1 MDKILNLVT
10 PSAIESKA
18 VVPMGYVK
26 IPVSFLAGYNENEE
40 HLIFTGG
47 KVIVASENLK
57 ISDSKDGAK
66 LEEII
71 SNNSILK
78 DCFFHRE
85 SDGEYCIAFNKYEL
99 INLHP
104 SALTENIVVDLQN
117 LFDEFCALKH
127 LGTDVNIKSNF
138 SNATLNFDLCDSFP
152 PNLETLKLNRTSV
165 SGDISKLGNSTK
177 LTILA
182 LSQTSVSG
190 DISKLG
196 NLTKLTNLDV
206 SQTSVSGDIS
216 KLGNLT
222 KLTNLDV
229 SQTSV
234 SGDISKLGN
243 LTKLTNLALGQTSVS
258 GDIESFVQAQ
268 RAAGRSSASLT
279 GSSINWGEVTFDGSL
294 TKGGLSWTSTTITMN
309 GKTINA

>member
-1 MDKILNLVT
+1 MDKTLNLIT
-10 PSAIESKA
+10 PSAIETKA
-18 VVPMGYVK
+18 VVPMGYTK
-26 IPVSFLAGYNENEE
+26 IPVSFLAGYNENVE

-47 KVIVASENLK
+47 KVIVASEGLK

-71 SNNSILK
+71 SENNSLK
-78 DCFFHRE
+78 DCFFHCE

-99 INLHP
+99 ISLRP
-104 SALTENIVVDLQN
+104 SAVTKNIVVDLQN
-117 LFDEFCALKH
+117 LFDEFCALAH
-127 LGTDVNIKSNF
+127 LGTDVNIESNF

-152 PNLETLKLNRTSV
+152 PNLETLQLNRTSV

-177 LTILA
+177 LTILDVR
-182 LSQTSVSG
+182 QTSVSG

-206 SQTSVSGDIS
+206 
-216 KLGNLT
+216 
-222 KLTNLDV
+222 
-229 SQTSV
+229 
-234 SGDISKLGN
+234 
-243 LTKLTNLALGQTSVS
+243 GQTSVS

>member
-1 MDKILNLVT
+1 MDKTLNLVT
-10 PSAIESKA
+10 PGAIESKA

-40 HLIFTGG
+40 HLIFAGG
-47 KVIVASENLK
+47 KVVVASENLK

-71 SNNSILK
+71 SGNSILK

-99 INLHP
+99 IYLRP
-104 SALTENIVVDLQN
+104 SSLTKNIVVDLQN
-117 LFDEFCALKH
+117 LFDEFCALKR
-127 LGTDVNIKSNF
+127 LGTDANESGF
-138 SNATLNFDLCDSFP
+138 FNATLNFDSCDSFP
-152 PNLETLKLNRTSV
+152 PNLETLQLNM
-165 SGDISKLGNSTK
+165 
-177 LTILA
+177 
-182 LSQTSVSG
+182 
-190 DISKLG
+190 
-196 NLTKLTNLDV
+196 
-206 SQTSVSGDIS
+206 
-216 KLGNLT
+216 
-222 KLTNLDV
+222 
-229 SQTSV
+229 TSV

>member
-1 MDKILNLVT
+1 MDKTLNLVT
-10 PSAIESKA
+10 PGAIESKA

-40 HLIFTGG
+40 HLIFAGG
-47 KVIVASENLK
+47 KVVVASENLK

-71 SNNSILK
+71 SENSILK

-99 INLHP
+99 INLRP
-104 SALTENIVVDLQN
+104 SALAKNIVVDLQN
-117 LFDEFCALKH
+117 LFDEFCALKR
-127 LGTDVNIKSNF
+127 LGTDVNESGF
-138 SNATLNFDLCDSFP
+138 FNATLNFDLCDSFP
-152 PNLETLKLNRTSV
+152 PNLETLQLNMTSV
-165 SGDISKLGNSTK
+165 SGDISKLGNLTK
-177 LTILA
+177 LTILKLA
-182 LSQTSVSG
+182 QTSVSG

-206 SQTSVSGDIS
+206 G
-216 KLGNLT
+216 
-222 KLTNLDV
+222 
-229 SQTSV
+229 QTSV

>member
-1 MDKILNLVT
+1 MLNLIT
-10 PSAIESKA
+10 PGIIESKA
-18 VVPMGYVK
+18 VVPMGYAK

-40 HLIFTGG
+40 HLIFRGG
-47 KVIVASENLK
+47 KVIVASESLK
-57 ISDSKDGAK
+57 ISDSRDGAK
-66 LEEII
+66 VEEII
-71 SNNSILK
+71 SNGIDK
-78 DCFFHRE
+78 DCFFHYE
-85 SDGEYCIAFNKYEL
+85 SDGKCYIAFNKYEL
-99 INLHP
+99 IILRP
-104 SALTENIVVDLQN
+104 SITTKNVVVDLQN
-117 LFDEFCALKH
+117 LFDEFCALTH
-127 LGTDVNIKSNF
+127 LGTDVNNESNF
-138 SNATLNFDLCDSFP
+138 YNATLNFDLCDSFP
-152 PNLETLKLNRTSV
+152 PNLETLQLNRTSV
-165 SGDISKLGNSTK
+165 SGDISKLGNLTK
-177 LTILA
+177 LTILKLA
-182 LSQTSVSG
+182 QTSVSG

-206 SQTSVSGDIS
+206 A
-216 KLGNLT
+216 
-222 KLTNLDV
+222 
-229 SQTSV
+229 QTSV